1 MSAIWKLLG
10 AAAALAGLAPYKV
23 NKDEETGEVKVKA
36 LLWNATYAPA
46 TEEKDK
52 TVDVHFGLN
61 VPGKEK
67 KEDETHIYTDDV
79 TVSYAA
85 EEKAGENAEAAPE
98 AAEEKAEEAAPAAEA
113 VEEKMEEAAQAAEAV
128 AEKAEEVAEAVEA
141 VEEKVE
147 EAAEAVEAAEEK
159 VEEAAA
165 EPENPAEA

>member
-46 TEEKDK
+46 TEEKSK

-61 VPGKEK
+61 VPGKE

-85 EEKAGENAEAAPE
+85 EEKAGETAEAAPE
-98 AAEEKAEEAAPAAEA
+98 AAEEKAEEAAPAAEPA
-113 VEEKMEEAAQAAEAV
+113 EEKPEEATPSA
-128 AEKAEEVAEAVEA
+128 
-141 VEEKVE
+141 
-147 EAAEAVEAAEEK
+147 EAAEDKPEEPAPAEAEATEEK
-159 VEEAAA
+159 PEEPAP
-165 EPENPAEA
+165 EPENPTEA

>member
-46 TEEKDK
+46 TEEKSK

-61 VPGKEK
+61 VPGKE

-113 VEEKMEEAAQAAEAV
+113 VEQKVEEAAQAAETV

-165 EPENPAEA
+165 EPEKPAEE

>member
-46 TEEKDK
+46 TEEKSK

-61 VPGKEK
+61 VPGKE

-113 VEEKMEEAAQAAEAV
+113 VEQKSPRLLRPSRRRWKKLPRLLKPPRKRWKKLPRSRRSLRKSKAAHTGG
-128 AEKAEEVAEAVEA
+128 
-141 VEEKVE
+141 
-147 EAAEAVEAAEEK
+147 
-159 VEEAAA
+159 
-165 EPENPAEA
+165 